1 MPYLPT
7 SQEWLTQSSLLLQA
21 RPSSA
26 RITTKYTIAHPQAPK
41 TTSSSAQSHSPAH
54 STIPPPARGILIVK
68 TYDPV
73 SGVCLKY
80 RTNKAAEVGRLV
92 ASLGQLGRLMT
103 GQAVQGEPSLGIAL
117 DATMADPPPTEEAT
131 GRSTPVT
138 EVVPVKEQ
146 KKDSGGDTKGS
157 GGKKKKK
164 GRK

>member
-26 RITTKYTIAHPQAPK
+26 RITTKYTIARPQASKNTPS
-41 TTSSSAQSHSPAH
+41 TSEAQSSSTPA
-54 STIPPPARGILIVK
+54 TAPTRGNLVLK

-73 SGVCLKY
+73 SGACLKY
-80 RTNKAAEVGRLV
+80 RTDKAAEVGRLI
-92 ASLGQLGRLMT
+92 ASLGRLGKIMA
-103 GQAVQGEPSLGIAL
+103 GQSVQEESVP
-117 DATMADPPPTEEAT
+117 DATMTDAPPVEHAT
-131 GRSTPVT
+131 GTSTPLP

-146 KKDSGGDTKGS
+146 KKDGGVDAKGG

>member
-26 RITTKYTIAHPQAPK
+26 RITTKYTIAPPQAPK
-41 TTSSSAQSHSPAH
+41 TTSSSAQPHSPAH

-68 TYDPV
+68 TYDPI
-73 SGVCLKY
+73 SGACLKY
-80 RTNKAAEVGRLV
+80 RTNKAAEVGRLI
-92 ASLGQLGRLMT
+92 ASLGRLGTLMI
-103 GQAVQGEPSLGIAL
+103 GQAVQGEPSL
-117 DATMADPPPTEEAT
+117 DATMADPPPIEEAT
-131 GRSTPVT
+131 GTSTPVT

-146 KKDSGGDTKGS
+146 KKDSGGDTKGG